1 MTNCFGGPQYGP
13 PKLSTFKQMKKTVFT
28 LLFLFSTS
36 LVFAQKTS
44 SAKPFIKGQFNLSLS
59 GYNPNNHVGPKA
71 KFLVGPK
78 AEFLY
83 GHNDYLEVGVFC
95 NALILTSG
103 DGNHLNYPIY
113 LNYGA
118 VGKAHLFPAVI
129 KPSFHYIDLY
139 AVGKLGAGTIFPN
152 GVSYITRGTGL
163 YYSIGAGAA
172 INLFSR
178 HFGLFYEID
187 YGRGKLSTN
196 TFGINIR
203 FGGPKKW
210 QKNE

>member
-1 MTNCFGGPQYGP
+1 MTNCFGGSYCDP
-13 PKLSTFKQMKKTVFT
+13 PRLSTFKQMKKLVYT

-36 LVFAQKTS
+36 LAFAQNTS
-44 SAKPFIKGQFNLSLS
+44 SAKPFIKGQFNLSFS
-59 GYNPNNHVGPKA
+59 GFNQTINN
-71 KFLVGPK
+71 LVGPK

-83 GHNDYLEVGVFC
+83 GYNDFLEVGVFC
-95 NALILTSG
+95 KALILKSG
-103 DGNHLNYPIY
+103 DGNHLNYPVFLY
-113 LNYGA
+113 YGA

-139 AVGKLGAGTIFPN
+139 AVGKLGAETTFPN
-152 GVSYITRGTGL
+152 GVSYITRETGL

-187 YGRGKLSTN
+187 YGRNKLSTH
-196 TFGINIR
+196 TFGFNIR